1 MNKAILIPV
10 LVGTC
15 VWYARA
21 AEVYHDVADAVVE
34 SAQDFELYDFED
46 PEKSANIH
54 RKSEIT
60 STGWSA
66 SYMWNA
72 PEDSSL
78 VSTKVRLNEETGDQY
93 LEVNASERPD
103 EGLMRTFIARSSFPA
118 PVTNAYTSFT
128 GGEAP
133 YNGFYC
139 SFKTKFPMYDA
150 GLSPALDDGDRLVI
164 WAQKDPSD
172 ETKPGFIYVTAGR
185 FVGDI
190 HKVEPFN
197 YKVVT
202 TNVDASAWHEVVIRA
217 IPDIRQGARA
227 LGFAIWIDG
236 LAAVV
241 GGEYP
246 VADGVDM
253 ATLTDEAKVLVS
265 QRRLFP
271 SLTVPGLN
279 RSVALGGVA
288 FTGVSV
294 IDDVS
299 VSKSAPGAW
308 ADEVRVFTL
317 RWDAG
322 VTSVKCRIGA
332 GDEIEIPSG
341 EIFRRYA
348 VFEVPRAETGIEVT
362 ATYDTAGDY
371 SQGFWGASGACSL
384 VTNVVG
390 SVTNYSFVCN
400 ASADP
405 GTGYVRSFRREIGLG
420 GGGIGSFA
428 TFADAKEQAIAQG
441 VVLVLNE
448 DFAAS
453 MDSSDA
459 GKIVIEGGEA
469 LTIDLNGH
477 SIYNT
482 VGLNPTI
489 VNYGRL
495 TIVDSVG
502 GGKVMP
508 YSDYTGVYVDG
519 DARQEAVHNYASKK
533 FIPELTIRGG
543 IYDGVINN
551 GGVVTNNQNLARMEG
566 VLLIARNADSPDDPQ
581 FISLGGDEFEFND
594 KLEDPTLY
602 YSYEDPYWKPLTNAF
617 IWCGKGADDKWSNP
631 ENWRCN
637 AVPAAGDYAIFPA
650 AGTNVWEADMETGIE
665 VRDIW
670 FAGDVV
676 LHGSAD
682 FTDVKWKIPADG
694 RVSGDAVLVWNGR
707 LPPDL
712 ATLLDGAWA
721 GTVAI
726 NDVGN
731 SSPKLMTDM
740 GTWGT
745 ASSVVRFRGVRG
757 YYHMTANIALPY
769 TLELQNGSNGY
780 GWKNDAGFTGGVIEF
795 PRLVGSGSF
804 VSPKNTIANQQII
817 IFRDVY
823 GYTGV
828 MDVKGKRVVLGPGN
842 AATLEAGSITW
853 SDGLKIKVGPVHSCR
868 VAAFG
873 GVMDVY
879 GSYGDQLA
887 EYAESTVG
895 DVAEIVNL
903 MPGSITAEICVTNP
917 VGTVKVAR
925 WSDDAII
932 VDGRRV
938 VTNVLED
945 VNSLTSISSPSA
957 SALKKLTFA
966 KYYTPSVVENDG
978 VASVKLSL
986 NELAVPVIGAAGGES
1001 AKITFADG
1009 MASIVV
1015 TDVIEGF
1022 WYGLEYKKSLADEW
1036 PAEPY
1041 IWTVANPLSGGQVEL
1056 IAPAEGD
1063 SGFYR
1068 VVVSDVKPSEGGAE

>member
-15 VWYARA
+15 AWYARA
-21 AEVYHDVADAVVE
+21 AEVYPDAADVLVE
-34 SAQDFELYDFED
+34 SAQDFEMYDFEN
-46 PEKSANIH
+46 PEKSVNIH

-60 STGWSA
+60 STGWSRDFN
-66 SYMWNA
+66 WNA
-72 PEDSSL
+72 PEDATL
-78 VSTKVRLNEETGDQY
+78 VSTKVRLNEETGEQY
-93 LEVNASERPD
+93 LEVNASEHPD
-103 EGLMRTFIARSSFPA
+103 EGLMRTFTVRPSFAA
-118 PVTNAYTSFT
+118 PVTNAYTAA
-128 GGEAP
+128 GGDDP
-133 YNGFYC
+133 YDGFYC
-139 SFKTKFPMYDA
+139 SLKTKFPMYGA
-150 GLSPALDDGDRLVI
+150 GLGPTRDESDRLII
-164 WAQKDPSD
+164 WAQNDPSD
-172 ETKPGFIYVTAGR
+172 ETKPGFLYVTAGK
-185 FVGDI
+185 FAGDI
-190 HKVEPFN
+190 RRVEPFD
-197 YKVVT
+197 YRIAT
-202 TNVDASAWHEVVIRA
+202 TNIDSDAWHEILIRT

-236 LAAVV
+236 RAAVV
-241 GGEYP
+241 DGDYP
-246 VADGVDM
+246 VANGIDQS
-253 ATLTDEAKVLVS
+253 AFSDEAKLLLS

-271 SLTVPGLN
+271 SLTVPGAN

-294 IDDVS
+294 IDDIG
-299 VSKSAPGAW
+299 VSKTAPGEW
-308 ADEVRVFTL
+308 AEPLRVFTL

-322 VTSVKCRIGA
+322 VTAVKCRIGS
-332 GDEIEIPSG
+332 GDEIEVPSG
-341 EIFRRYA
+341 EIYRRYA
-348 VFEVPRAETGIEVT
+348 VFEIPRDETAIDVT

-371 SQGFWGASGACSL
+371 SQGFWGADGACSV
-384 VTNVVG
+384 VTNAG
-390 SVTNYSFVCN
+390 PSYSFLCD
-400 ASADP
+400 ASTAP

-420 GGGIGSFA
+420 GGVGSFA

-448 DFAAS
+448 DFAAA
-453 MDSSDA
+453 MDSRDL
-459 GKIVIEGGEA
+459 GEIIVNKGET
-469 LTIDLNGH
+469 LTIDLKGH

-482 VGLNPTI
+482 VGMYPTI
-489 VNYGRL
+489 ENFGRL
-495 TIVDSVG
+495 TIIDSVG

-508 YSDYTGVYVDG
+508 YSDYTGVGVDF
-519 DARQEAVHNYASKK
+519 RQEAVHNYASRRCV
-533 FIPELTIRGG
+533 PELTIRGG

-551 GGVVTNNQNLARMEG
+551 GGEVTNLQNLAHMEG
-566 VLLIARNADSPDDPQ
+566 SLLIARNSDSPDDPQ
-581 FISLGGDEFEFND
+581 FISVGGDEFEFND
-594 KLEDPTLY
+594 NLEDPKLY
-602 YSYEDPYWKPLTNAF
+602 YSYEDPYWIPLTNAF

-637 AVPAAGDYAIFPA
+637 EVPRDGDYAIFPA
-650 AGTNVWEADMETGIE
+650 AGTNAWEADMETGIE
-665 VRDIW
+665 VKDIW

-682 FTDVKWKIPADG
+682 FTGVKWKIPANG
-694 RVSGDAVLVWNGR
+694 RVSGDAVLIWNGK

-712 ATLLDGAWA
+712 TTLLRADWA

-731 SSPKLMTDM
+731 SSPKLLSDI

-745 ASSVVRFRGVRG
+745 ASSTVSFRGVRG
-757 YYHMTANIALPY
+757 YYHMTSNITLPY

-804 VSPKNTIANQQII
+804 ISPKNTIANQQII

-823 GYTGV
+823 TYTGV

-853 SDGLKIKVGPVHSCR
+853 SDGLRIKVGQIHSCR
-868 VAAFG
+868 VAAFEG
-873 GVMDVY
+873 TIDVY

-887 EYAESTVG
+887 EYTGSTVG
-895 DVAEIVNL
+895 DVAEVVNL

-925 WSDDAII
+925 WSDDAIL

-957 SALKKLTFA
+957 AALKKLTFA
-966 KYYTPSVVENDG
+966 KYYTPTVVEEGG

-986 NELAVPVIGAAGGES
+986 NEFAVPVIGASGGES
-1001 AKITFADG
+1001 AKITFVDG

-1022 WYGLEYKKSLADEW
+1022 WYGLEYKPRLEDEW

-1041 IWTVANPLSGGQVEL
+1041 IWTVANPFAGGLVEL
-1056 IAPAEGD
+1056 IAPAEGP

-1068 VVVSDVKPSEGGAE
+1068 VVVTDVKPAEGGAE

>member
-15 VWYARA
+15 AWYARA
-21 AEVYHDVADAVVE
+21 ADVHPEAADRLVE
-34 SAQDFELYDFED
+34 SVQDFEFYDFD
-46 PEKSANIH
+46 NPEKSLNIH

-60 STGWSA
+60 SSGSWSGD
-66 SYMWNA
+66 YYWNA
-72 PEDSSL
+72 PEDSTL
-78 VSTKVRLNEETGDQY
+78 VTTKVKLNEETGGQY

-103 EGLMRTFIARSSFPA
+103 EGLMRAFTKRSSFDA
-118 PVTNAYTSFT
+118 TVTNAYTRVA
-128 GGEAP
+128 GEDG
-133 YNGFYC
+133 YDGFYC
-139 SFKTKFPMYDA
+139 SFKTKFPLYDA
-150 GLSPALDDGDRLVI
+150 GLGPTRDGGDRLIV
-164 WAQKDPSD
+164 WARKDPAD
-172 ETKPGFIYVTAGR
+172 ETKPGFLYITAGS
-185 FVGDI
+185 FVGDVRR
-190 HKVEPFN
+190 VEP
-197 YKVVT
+197 YDYLITT
-202 TNVDASAWHEVVIRA
+202 TNIDADAWHDVVIRSV
-217 IPDIRQGARA
+217 PDIRRGARS
-227 LGFAIWIDG
+227 LGFLVWIDG
-236 LAAVV
+236 MAAVA
-241 GGEYP
+241 GGDYP
-246 VADGVDM
+246 VFADCDVSEF
-253 ATLTDEAKVLVS
+253 TDEAKVLAA

-271 SLTVPGLN
+271 ALTLPGVN
-279 RSVALGGVA
+279 RSIVLGGVA
-288 FTGVSV
+288 FTGVSA
-294 IDDVS
+294 IDDIAVS
-299 VSKSAPGAW
+299 ASAPGSW
-308 ADEVRVFTL
+308 AESPRVFKL
-317 RWDAG
+317 IWDAG
-322 VTSVKCRIGA
+322 VVSVKYRIGE
-332 GDEIEIPSG
+332 GDEVEVPSGDIHKRSVVIEI
-341 EIFRRYA
+341 
-348 VFEVPRAETGIEVT
+348 PRAETGIEVA

-371 SQGFWGASGACSL
+371 SQGFWGADGACSL

-390 SVTNYSFVCN
+390 SVTNYAFVCN

-420 GGGIGSFA
+420 GGIGSFA
-428 TFADAKEQAIAQG
+428 TFADAKEQAILQG
-441 VVLVLNE
+441 VTLVLNG

-453 MDSSDA
+453 LDSRDL
-459 GKIVIEGGEA
+459 GEIVIGRGET

-477 SIYNT
+477 TISNA
-482 VGLNPTI
+482 VGEYPTI
-489 VNYGRL
+489 ENYGKL
-495 TIVDSVG
+495 TIIDSVG
-502 GGKVMP
+502 GGKVLP
-508 YSDYTGVYVDG
+508 YSDYFG
-519 DARQEAVHNYASKK
+519 DELLFRREAVHNFASPRC
-533 FIPELTIRGG
+533 IPELTIRGG
-543 IYDGVINN
+543 IYDGVVNN
-551 GGVVTNNQNLARMEG
+551 GGEVTNSANSAHMEG
-566 VLLIARNADSPDDPQ
+566 VLSIVRNAFSPGDPQ
-581 FISLGGDEFEFND
+581 FISVGGDEFEFND
-594 KLEDPTLY
+594 KLEDLTLY
-602 YSYEDPYWKPLTNAF
+602 YSYEEPYWIPLTNAF
-617 IWCGKGADDKWSNP
+617 VWCGKGADDKWSNP

-637 AVPAAGDYAIFPA
+637 AVPGDGDYAIFPA
-650 AGTNVWEADMETGIE
+650 SGTNVWEADMETGIE

-682 FTDVKWKIPADG
+682 FTDVKWKVPADG

-712 ATLLDGAWA
+712 TTLLDGDWA

-740 GTWGT
+740 ATWGT
-745 ASSVVRFRGVRG
+745 GSSTVRFRGVRG
-757 YYHMTANIALPY
+757 YYHMTSNITLPY

-795 PRLVGSGSF
+795 PRLVGSGNF

-823 GYTGV
+823 TYTGV

-842 AATLEAGSITW
+842 AATLEVGSITW
-853 SDGLKIKVGPVHSCR
+853 SDGLRIKIGQIHTCR
-868 VAAFG
+868 VAAFEG
-873 GVMDVY
+873 TIDVY

-887 EYAESTVG
+887 EYTGSTVG
-895 DVAEIVNL
+895 DTAEVVNL

-925 WSDDAII
+925 WSEDAIL

-966 KYYTPSVVENDG
+966 KYYTPSVVEDGG

-986 NELAVPVIGAAGGES
+986 NEFAVPVIGAAGGES
-1001 AKITFADG
+1001 AKITFVDG

-1015 TDVIEGF
+1015 SDVIEGF
-1022 WYGLEYKKSLADEW
+1022 WYGLEYKSRLEDEW

-1041 IWTVANPLSGGQVEL
+1041 IWTVANPFAGGLVEL
-1056 IAPAEGD
+1056 IAPAEGP

-1068 VVVSDVKPSEGGAE
+1068 VVVSDVKPEERRGR